1 MILRNVENQLMT
13 PPKRLLTWEI
23 DLEQYQA
30 RYLANMAGDK
40 KKLAISDHLR
50 SDHDIRM

>member
-23 DLEQYQA
+23 DLEQYQD

-40 KKLAISDHLR
+40 ESMAISDHLR
-50 SDHDIRM
+50 SDHDL